1 MDDLGSEMESIKNV
15 TPRRGERNYISK
27 VLRVCMC
34 VVTKI
39 VLFLHQEY
47 ISVFMKAPGIQ
58 LLFRIGGK
66 EGESELKPIITC

>member
-1 MDDLGSEMESIKNV
+1 MDELGSEMESVRNI
-15 TPRRGERNYISK
+15 TPRGGERNYISK

-58 LLFRIGGK
+58 LLFRTGGK
-66 EGESELKPIITC
+66 VGESELKPLITC